1 LRRLACLDKH
11 NLQSAESIHTDAMNV
26 AQLNQ
31 ISTNQAEA
39 RSVIALALAS
49 GALQFDQR
57 RGKLSIAA
65 AVGNFKAQ
73 SALVSDLGYAVNG
86 QWRMNASF
94 SAAPQNNDYG
104 VAIGS
109 SWTLN

>member
-1 LRRLACLDKH
+1 MWRSSIRSASTRLRR
-11 NLQSAESIHTDAMNV
+11 
-26 AQLNQ
+26 AQG
-31 ISTNQAEA
+31 SRSRWPQALC
-39 RSVIALALAS
+39 S
-49 GALQFDQR
+49 FDQR
-57 RGKLSIAA
+57 PGKLSIAA

-73 SALVSDLGYAVNG
+73 NGLASDLGYAVNG